1 MWACK
6 RRRPACGEFA
16 VHDARSDDCRLS
28 PMTWLTP
35 QLATLVAALVAL
47 AGVGVTILQRWRS
60 DQRDAWW
67 KRAQWAIDK
76 SLSADPVEREIGSRA
91 IGILVTKRS
100 GATVADV
107 EVLRVAAERAFMDF
121 RRGSA
126 GHDAGR
132 GPADESEGNPGR
144 AEGPV

>member
-1 MWACK
+1 
-6 RRRPACGEFA
+6 
-16 VHDARSDDCRLS
+16 
-28 PMTWLTP
+28 MTGLTP

-76 SLSADPVEREIGSRA
+76 SLSADPSEREIGSRA

-121 RRGSA
+121 RRGA
-126 GHDAGR
+126 AEHDAGR
-132 GPADESEGNPGR
+132 AAVEEPGGHPGR
-144 AEGPV
+144 AERSV